1 MTIPLLVDSQGN
13 KLGKSAGN
21 AIWLDPSKTTPYD
34 LYQYFVNLPDEDI
47 EDCLLK
53 ITFLDFEEIQAVLSK
68 HAERPEDRHGQK
80 TLAST
85 VIEMAHGKDALAA
98 VLG

>member
-47 EDCLLK
+47 EDCLFK
-53 ITFLDFEEIQAVLSK
+53 ITFLDFDEIQAVLSK
-68 HAERPEDRHGQK
+68 HAERPEDRHG
-80 TLAST
+80 
-85 VIEMAHGKDALAA
+85 
-98 VLG
+98 